1 MRIHLILFS
10 IVNIFPS
17 SSLIINSKYKVSSL
31 IHRVSN
37 VIESESSFKSSIYT
51 VIDDLLANY
60 LKSNKIDPIILSD
73 NSYLLTNEAYSVV
86 MSDLLNSCE
95 DLKSVK
101 VLEYLDSV
109 IRSFIVSEKKSR
121 SRLKLNYLVSGASSN
136 RLEEAIELLS
146 STDEIDDE
154 LLVYIDSCI
163 DRKKKTVKALDSYDE
178 KPGKIFLIQWLISV
192 SYTHLTLP
200 TIYSV

>member
-1 MRIHLILFS
+1 MRVHLILFS

-17 SSLIINSKYKVSSL
+17 SSLLLNSKYIVSSL
-31 IHRVSN
+31 IHRASN
-37 VIESESSFKSSIYT
+37 FIEGETSFKSSIYT

-60 LKSNKIDPIILSD
+60 LNSNKIDPIILSD

-86 MSDLLNSCE
+86 MNDLLNSCE

-163 DRKKKTVKALDSYDE
+163 DRKKKSVNTLDSSDE
-178 KPGKIFLIQWLISV
+178 KPG
-192 SYTHLTLP
+192 
-200 TIYSV
+200 

>member
-37 VIESESSFKSSIYT
+37 VIESESSFKSSSIYT

-154 LLVYIDSCI
+154 LLVYIDSFI
-163 DRKKKTVKALDSYDE
+163 DRKKKTVKTLDSSDE
-178 KPGKIFLIQWLISV
+178 KPGKIFLIQWLILISN
-192 SYTHLTLP
+192 
-200 TIYSV
+200 IYNN

>member
-163 DRKKKTVKALDSYDE
+163 DRKKKTVKTLDSSDE
-178 KPGKIFLIQWLISV
+178 KPGKIFLIQWLILISN
-192 SYTHLTLP
+192 
-200 TIYSV
+200 IYNN